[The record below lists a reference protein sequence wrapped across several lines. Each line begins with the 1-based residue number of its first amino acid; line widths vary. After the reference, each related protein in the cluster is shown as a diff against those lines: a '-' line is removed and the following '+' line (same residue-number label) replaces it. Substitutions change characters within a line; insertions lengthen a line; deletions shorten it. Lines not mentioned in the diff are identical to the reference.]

1 MAPNNEF
8 AHQGSFENVISNEEE
23 QHQQLKKRKTEI
35 KYVPGKGDKRFEI
48 DPNSRRHVNWLHVV
62 ILFGVPIFALY
73 GVATTPL
80 QSKTLI
86 LAAITYFLTGFGIT
100 GGYHRLWSHKAW
112 SAVAPVRFLVLMFG
126 AAAMQGSA
134 RWWCRNHRAHHK
146 FTDTSKDPYNVRK
159 GFFYAHFGWML
170 WKQNP
175 KEVGRADIDD
185 LNRDPMIMFQ
195 HQYYGYIAI
204 FTSIIL
210 PTLIAGFGWGDFR
223 GGYFYASLT
232 RIFFVHHATFFV
244 NSLAHYLGDQAY
256 SDLHTAFDSVV
267 TALLTLGEGYHNYHH
282 EFPQDYRNG
291 IRWFQY
297 DPTKWTILVLYHL
310 GLAYDLKWIP
320 ENEINKAKLQVQA
333 GLLAAKKNRIQFGPN
348 LDKNLPVFTLEQL
361 TQAAENNKVMFAI
374 EGRVYDCTEFLDFH
388 PGGRETMIKYNG
400 KEVTGVFNGE
410 TGDNIHSKHAREMLV
425 RYIVGKLAN

>member
-8 AHQGSFENVISNEEE
+8 SQTTFESDILQE
-23 QHQQLKKRKTEI
+23 QQPQKKTEI
-35 KYVPGKGDKRFEI
+35 KYVPGKGDKLFEV
-48 DPNSRRHVNWLHVV
+48 DPNSHKLINWLHVV
-62 ILFGVPIFALY
+62 ILFGVPIFTLY
-73 GVATTPL
+73 GVYTTPL
-80 QSKTLI
+80 ESKTLI

-170 WKQNP
+170 FKQNP

-195 HQYYGYIAI
+195 HKYYGSIAV

-223 GGYFYASLT
+223 GGYFYASLA

-256 SDLHTAFDSVV
+256 SDLHTAFDSVI

-291 IRWFQY
+291 IKWFQY
-297 DPTKWTILVLYHL
+297 DPTKWTILALYHL
-310 GLAYDLKWIP
+310 GLAYDLKFITD
-320 ENEINKAKLQVQA
+320 NEISKAKLQVQS
-333 GLLAAKKNRIQFGPN
+333 GILAAKKNRIQYGQN
-348 LDKNLPVFTLEQL
+348 LNKNLPTYTLEDL
-361 TQAAENNKVMFAI
+361 AKAAKNNKVMFAI

-410 TGDNIHSKHAREMLV
+410 TGDNIHSKHAREILV
-425 RYIVGKLAN
+425 RYVVGQLQN